1 MKRLIRKILKEE
13 LEVVDKKFC
22 DKVVNRLLSDVY
34 LENNKNRQMSF
45 GSVGELMDMGILESE
60 MDEVIHNDKVFQKLG
75 WWYSVDE
82 EDPYDEGEYYRID
95 KPNDFYSYD
104 EFQLEVLY
112 DWLHSL
118 VDQDIIGYDENSG
131 EYGEWILP
139 QKDLNMKIKH
149 IPYFLCPIRY
159 NFVSDSYSHLCKSN
173 SSDRLKIMD
182 SLNKSY
188 GIGDTDMYE
197 YILDSFYSKLPE
209 RLSELGLD
217 NYDESPTIK
226 KLNESVIDDFIEF
239 GRKELSLGDD
249 FRVNLT
255 SNGDDIETLASYDMI
270 DGEINVLTKGRAI
283 PDIIRSIAH
292 EMVHHKQNS
301 RGDLRGNPE
310 EGEDGSPWEDEA
322 NSKAGVLVRK
332 FGKINPEI
340 YDL

>member
-13 LEVVDKKFC
+13 LELVDKKFC
-22 DKVVNRLLSDVY
+22 DKVVDRLLSDVY
-34 LENNKNRQMSF
+34 LENNKNPQMSF
-45 GSVGELMDMGILESE
+45 GSVGELIDMGILESE

-139 QKDLNMKIKH
+139 QKDLKMKIKH

-188 GIGDTDMYE
+188 GIGDSDMYE

-226 KLNESVIDDFIEF
+226 KLNESIIDDFIEF
-239 GRKELSLGDD
+239 GRGELSLGDD